1 MDGSGTGQGKNKKAK
16 NKNKNKKNKNKNKL
30 NPTTSDSVDATV
42 SKDNSDEID
51 SSEIS
56 SREQTPVENEESI
69 AAQEIAA
76 DTTDKNN
83 DIDNKSDIDTNS
95 QENTVLDNSNTII
108 STSTDIAKTEIDE
121 SPEVDTNDKE
131 GSESGNV
138 EDDSNKEESK
148 NSNEAIHAKP
158 VDETQTDEPNKEPQ
172 NINTAV
178 EQNIDVAE
186 DKDTRIDKLDNKKE
200 QKQEQEEEEEQ
211 QQQQQQQEQEHL
223 EKSESVEKA
232 FNEKSGVIKI
242 EETEIEE
249 ILDKETSELE
259 REKGQPIEVSSGPY
273 SLINIVNKI
282 PLENPEIKSNVTP
295 IITFI
300 ESWELNLY
308 IGTSLGEII
317 HMYKIDDELGYI
329 FVSRQQ
335 FNASK
340 VRPVHQIVIFPEI
353 MKALVLCG
361 STVMAYSLPEF
372 SPANI
377 GKIKDVG
384 GISIDWNQW
393 DLDSNGRNYAVKYS
407 TDVKSNNNCKFVEV
421 AVFTKSNIRIVRVF
435 EDSLILYKDI
445 HYQGPIKGL
454 KRGNLVAVATATNY
468 DLIDCNKVQKIPL
481 LPVSSSSKDGEFI
494 PRLIPVATNECML
507 VCGGGKKSEP
517 SMGMVVNFN
526 GDVTR
531 GTIPWNSYPTS
542 ITIDYPYSLAVV
554 GDNELEVHSLH
565 DQSVIQIFRFNQND
579 IIKVCTVSHI
589 FKSSAGNLVATFTK
603 TPLISEGTMEESEL
617 LAMES
622 DSSNNIITDPGSNT
636 LLYTVDGCIKI
647 LHSLPTPL
655 RLMKMYE
662 ESDIHNCRSL
672 VDLFSDEL
680 KESKSKE
687 STEFGKK
694 QSEFVEI
701 LLGLL
706 AIRYF
711 MFDHAFDI
719 WINPKTSIDPRI
731 LIYIISGSEHIFGS
745 LWFFERLIESINSI
759 KDTYKLIL
767 EDKLDE
773 NKRKNDIIE
782 FYKLFL
788 HSWLKNDE
796 ILKFGNQSILRTI
809 EIELLQLYINDPN
822 EVLELLFSFKHSK
835 DDSIEILMK
844 NHKYFYL
851 AKYYDHL
858 NDKNQFLYYWKGL
871 IEGTFIDDE
880 FTKNLDKR
888 KSLRY
893 LTNYISKHC
902 SKEPDIIKR
911 YGEWLLLNH
920 VSYGLILYTSPEL
933 MNSDINQVSILR
945 LLDETEEGR
954 SQKLIYLNYILNVK
968 NEKQFIGDCILEIL
982 NQLLRVKQIE
992 IDKFNEINNNYKS
1005 LKISNPSI
1013 SYMNFL
1019 KLNFKNLD
1027 YSIINYHNQLY
1038 DLIATFNK
1046 DVVSISTRKLVID
1059 ECLNKLKDYKDTFP
1073 MLIIVIEYRLLK
1085 FESVV
1090 KGLCDLRDF
1099 ETAEFFANKLQLP
1112 NAIKVESMNTGTET
1126 EIIKS
1131 NNEHNENEL
1140 SEHLLLMIF
1149 DVYLALNDS
1158 KLIEKFLNN
1167 YSLFSTTTFSE
1178 NNNLQILEKF
1188 EKLMNKIPNNFPI
1201 SQLENFLI
1209 KNIVIIEDNITDSNL
1224 LKNLSKADNTFKKN
1238 CLKDLQG

>member
-1 MDGSGTGQGKNKKAK
+1 MDGSGAGQGKNKKGKNK
-16 NKNKNKKNKNKNKL
+16 NKNKNKKNKNKNK
-30 NPTTSDSVDATV
+30 NNSTTSESIDAPVPT
-42 SKDNSDEID
+42 DNSDEFE

-56 SREQTPVENEESI
+56 SREQTPIENEQPI
-69 AAQEIAA
+69 AAKEI
-76 DTTDKNN
+76 TTDTEDQNKGT
-83 DIDNKSDIDTNS
+83 DNKSDIDTIT
-95 QENTVLDNSNTII
+95 QENTMEDASNNNI
-108 STSTDIAKTEIDE
+108 STGNDKIKTDINEIQV
-121 SPEVDTNDKE
+121 VDTNDLKINDL
-131 GSESGNV
+131 GNV
-138 EDDSNKEESK
+138 NDALNKEEIK
-148 NSNEAIHAKP
+148 DSNEDIPAEPVEQKDKP
-158 VDETQTDEPNKEPQ
+158 NEESQNIYTTEEQ
-172 NINTAV
+172 NIN
-178 EQNIDVAE
+178 VAE
-186 DKDTRIDKLDNKKE
+186 DRDTNIDELDNKKE
-200 QKQEQEEEEEQ
+200 QKQEQDEGEQQDEEQ
-211 QQQQQQQEQEHL
+211 QQQQEQQQENL
-223 EKSESVEKA
+223 EKSASLEKT

-249 ILDKETSELE
+249 IPDKEPE
-259 REKGQPIEVSSGPY
+259 REKGKPIDVSSGPY
-273 SLINIVNKI
+273 SLINIVNNI

-308 IGTSLGEII
+308 IGTSIGEII

-335 FNASK
+335 FNVSK
-340 VRPVHQIVIFPEI
+340 IRPVHQIIIFPEI

-407 TDVKSNNNCKFVEV
+407 TDVKSNNNSKFVEV

-445 HYQGPIKGL
+445 HYQGSIKGL

-481 LPVSSSSKDGEFI
+481 LPVSGSTKDGEFI

-507 VCGGGKKSEP
+507 VCGGSNKSEP

-542 ITIDYPYSLAVV
+542 IAIDYPYSLAVI

-565 DQSVIQIFRFNQND
+565 DQSVIQNFKFDSKD
-579 IIKVCTVSHI
+579 IIKVSTVSHI

-603 TPLISEGTMEESEL
+603 VPLISEGTMEESEL

-655 RLMKMYE
+655 RLMKIYE

-687 STEFGKK
+687 NTEFGKK

-719 WINPKTSIDPRI
+719 WVNPKTGIDPRI

-745 LWFFERLIESINSI
+745 LWFFEGLIKSINSI
-759 KDTYKLIL
+759 KESFKIIL
-767 EDKLDE
+767 ENKQEREEEED
-773 NKRKNDIIE
+773 KRKNDIIE

-788 HSWLKNDE
+788 HSWLNNNNNE
-796 ILKFGNQSILRTI
+796 ISKFGNQSILRTI
-809 EIELLQLYINDPN
+809 EIELLQLYIDDSN

-844 NHKYFYL
+844 NHKYYYL

-871 IEGTFIDDE
+871 IDGTFIDDE
-880 FTKNLDKR
+880 FNKNLDKK

-893 LTNYISKHC
+893 LTNYISKNC

-911 YGEWLLLNH
+911 YGEWLLINH

-982 NQLLRVKQIE
+982 NQLLRVKKIE
-992 IDKFNEINNNYKS
+992 MDKFNEINNDYKS
-1005 LKISNPSI
+1005 LK
-1013 SYMNFL
+1013 F
-1019 KLNFKNLD
+1019 
-1027 YSIINYHNQLY
+1027 
-1038 DLIATFNK
+1038 
-1046 DVVSISTRKLVID
+1046 
-1059 ECLNKLKDYKDTFP
+1059 
-1073 MLIIVIEYRLLK
+1073 
-1085 FESVV
+1085 
-1090 KGLCDLRDF
+1090 
-1099 ETAEFFANKLQLP
+1099 
-1112 NAIKVESMNTGTET
+1112 
-1126 EIIKS
+1126 
-1131 NNEHNENEL
+1131 
-1140 SEHLLLMIF
+1140 
-1149 DVYLALNDS
+1149 
-1158 KLIEKFLNN
+1158 
-1167 YSLFSTTTFSE
+1167 
-1178 NNNLQILEKF
+1178 
-1188 EKLMNKIPNNFPI
+1188 
-1201 SQLENFLI
+1201 
-1209 KNIVIIEDNITDSNL
+1209 SNL
-1224 LKNLSKADNTFKKN
+1224 NSNLNY
-1238 CLKDLQG
+1238 